1 MLRILWRYIGEE
13 NRGDDS
19 YITCWSLH
27 WKNNTV
33 LPETEN
39 MAASH
44 IPKNRVFNSFYVCSQ
59 DDMPQYRQ
67 YMRNKIAE
75 YCSITSGWWWKLIVP
90 VKAHPASGDQG
101 AFKSRTIWWNSEGG
115 TVETTSHICFYFL
128 FYDVTFDTAN
138 SSSTYF
144 NNV

>member
-1 MLRILWRYIGEE
+1 MLRILWQYIGEE
-13 NRGDDS
+13 SRGDDS

-90 VKAHPASGDQG
+90 VKAHPASLWPRC
-101 AFKSRTIWWNSEGG
+101 FKIS
-115 TVETTSHICFYFL
+115 
-128 FYDVTFDTAN
+128 
-138 SSSTYF
+138 
-144 NNV
+144 NNVMEFRRWNCRNHRTHLLSFLILWCHFW

>member
-1 MLRILWRYIGEE
+1 MTKPLTYHDNGHPDDCVPVTYAFSKTKYNKIVSEFGFMLRILWQYIGEE
-13 NRGDDS
+13 SRGDDS

-67 YMRNKIAE
+67 YMRNKIAK
-75 YCSITSGWWWKLIVP
+75 YCSITSG
-90 VKAHPASGDQG
+90 
-101 AFKSRTIWWNSEGG
+101 
-115 TVETTSHICFYFL
+115 
-128 FYDVTFDTAN
+128 
-138 SSSTYF
+138 
-144 NNV
+144 